1 MDERLKSRRGSVI
14 CSPPSARSS
23 TFSSIATGTALRTRE
38 KARLELLKASDHEK
52 AANHVPLDESSTGM
66 DANSHDRLNFSSD
79 TGGGDEEVAPRNM
92 LEHSSM
98 YVDEDELRELR
109 RRPPV
114 AFEVRNAATKEGE
127 LQVAVG
133 TTETTI
139 SRPKRAPE
147 ARDQLSDQAFVK
159 KLREKNKEL
168 LDRLVQRFA
177 TLRRVSD
184 EGQEGHEYT
193 FGSPKS
199 RTDNNAPATKLSG
212 FEDAILFFL
221 HVKHKHDVLYFK
233 RKTAR
238 GGKNAEHTKLS
249 LGLSSAPASTG
260 KYMPYDLE
268 RIDEMPRSGA
278 GDYFMMT
285 SSSLVHHT
293 NNNDNDVSG
302 EKFLVRKTFMGW
314 VRAIRMTIYRDNCKR
329 VAQCLPFARHS
340 FVRSILQSSRTL
352 RDIQKIRSLTL
363 PTTRPAVG
371 LVTVQE
377 HQKEHLAMAEMS
389 LIDAKEKLLSLMEE
403 TVQKIYDELNP
414 PTNLDSAEA
423 AASVRSKKTNAK
435 WKSVPIAAMRQRK
448 AALRRQKDAATHDI
462 SLLETYIRVMDYMFT
477 ESLYLMLIGCIRHLR
492 DQLSAEESLG
502 TLCAAVTIVGDSLDL
517 TPSFEQTKHIFL
529 DGITRLT
536 RLVSNFHFTKNA
548 ATWSNNRGTG
558 LLAVVVESFES
569 SDLFSSEFDLQ
580 SVVRKDPKIDRVTK
594 ELVSELALW
603 FDRAAQQMLAF
614 ESLRVISVEVQ
625 SAQMQRGDDQT
636 AGYVQPF
643 LTRLIGVS
651 GGELSRFLKSISHRL
666 NVLDRS
672 QHACQKVQ
680 SSWKVGFLEI
690 QCRDSI
696 AKILELISQERN
708 SLLGKLHALASE
720 GVAECVSALQ
730 RATVLLEDRP
740 QLIEFFCEQMKQVR
754 LLKEGEKQLNQ
765 NIRNVDETVRA
776 LKRFAPSLGSDVSP
790 QHNVM
795 HQFVSKYTALTQSHA
810 KFAAKVL
817 PNITYQVNSALQKY
831 SSRCQNLLKM
841 YDEFS
846 TMEEQEDMEKNVGG
860 FQEAIRELSGIEKA
874 TKLYQEYQKMVGLK
888 VVEIPSL
895 AEAMAKWGEVRELV
909 NFTLQWLA
917 AIDSMENGIFS
928 EQNWESHADKVHS
941 FLPIIRELQ
950 SRERAGFATKLL
962 VNTHQA
968 VIDYLRKLSLVKEM
982 AQPWVKIHHWKE
994 ILKLMNILNYVSSI
1008 GVLLTDG
1015 YTATLGFLRSRDLWR
1030 YELQI
1035 REITQKAQHDA
1046 VTEKKLNEMKCR
1058 LEDAV
1063 LPIIRVLDS
1072 YELDLPRAIHLLGS
1086 FEDDLLTIQSLAQ
1099 VTASSSLQLQLV
1111 QWRDEARHC
1120 EEVLDRW
1127 IAIQR
1132 SRTKLSLLFSL
1143 RDVQQSVTDASF
1155 EFQAIDRKWRGMM
1168 HSAKGTASLS
1178 ICLREVVT
1186 IGFLVGAQA
1195 SHAKLWLQLGTY
1207 LDEKRKYFPRF
1218 SFLSDHDLFQ
1228 LIIYARDPQHL
1239 ARMVSKCFRGI
1250 DSLRLR
1256 RTTID
1261 LPVVN
1266 SSASL
1271 GSGSNIEISEE
1282 KTKDDVP
1289 VSNLQAG
1296 VDIDAIYGTAV
1307 GEELPIKALRVS
1319 ASPQFWLKELDERVR
1334 VAMIEAVHGAMNGSI
1349 VSLFEDNLESLVK
1362 PRSSALKKRLEPRAD
1377 TGRSGNKL
1385 LYTTESD
1392 AQITAVDGRAWQ
1404 DYPLQVVILCV
1415 HILVT
1420 HELTPLVRLDRSGG
1434 AWQRFWQQF
1443 QQKKSNLS
1451 EHIARRTSSPRELWV
1466 ASSILTQLLNK
1477 SQEIRELYED
1487 QPVAIVGQSVEAA
1500 ADQTESDVSTHHF
1513 NCATGDSFSW
1523 TKLPR
1528 YHYDPFE
1535 QKCIIHHS
1543 QKTYQY
1549 EYSFIGSYT
1558 CPVLSPLCNR
1568 TVLAMSSAL
1577 SLEHGLLVHSSSS
1590 GGGTRKRTL
1599 VRDLAA
1605 MAGRECI
1612 EFDYSNGLTLTHF
1625 KRILRGALQ
1634 SNSMWLLFSGVEVSS
1649 ALKVFAH
1656 EMNQIV
1662 DALRA
1667 RQSSLVLDGSPVD
1680 ITNNELA
1687 VVVTCSLDYQ
1697 LSHHQQVL
1705 VHLSSCFAPVSC
1717 PSVHSEFI
1725 VEALLL
1731 ANGLKDWKQLSERL
1745 EALFCLLMDDS
1756 APYIKDLSLHKLTL
1770 AFAIVR
1776 NATLRL
1782 DTNPWQAAEKSLVA
1796 ALWDEIHSRVLPERR
1811 LAFLKCIRTVF
1822 PHAVDLEI
1830 NAFGMLA
1837 LRTPTRNSATVSSDL
1852 WENSAADEDAAL
1864 PSSESDEEDGN
1875 HELKLVKLRIETAI
1889 SSRRLSASEF
1899 YVRKLLELHQ
1909 IVSKKVFVVV
1919 VGRGICGKST
1929 AINVLSSVF
1938 AGKVSSSES
1947 ALFGDPDRKLRTVR
1961 VYTEAFNLKDVYGE
1975 ATGDSTWEDGFFI
1988 HFFRQNCVDV
1998 SIDNVD
2004 TLETGGDPALSP
2016 RPMRRKSLFVPE
2028 DTAAKCSLAPAS
2040 WIVFDGVRDAPTLLE
2055 PLRGL
2060 LKTSPK
2066 ETKKMTLPNGDQL
2079 ECTHEK
2085 LRIFCEVE
2093 SLEHWSPTC
2102 LSRCGLVYMQTE
2114 HMVPYTVLIKSW
2126 LQQQQPKRNRSSLA
2140 HLTRFLEPTSE
2151 FVVKLMRTH
2160 LPSILGVFKRYF
2172 PSFLECSVTHGVANM
2187 LQVLTPF
2194 VAEIAKGVVEDDAEW
2209 MADAG
2214 VAVAYA
2220 ATISLGAILPRRA
2233 RMEFHLAA
2241 TKIAPHLQKEHPIFT
2256 FDCSATLFDVGL
2268 RFQDHR
2274 AVLFLWRTSLLE
2286 SGKPTTRRSSF
2297 AYQSEFPRRT
2307 SAVLK
2312 ARGRIVTSQDT
2323 EDSDGDDEIVG
2334 DTSAITSPLSVIYV
2348 PTAAT
2353 VSCSAWL
2360 KMIGLAKANAFV
2372 VGESGVGKTLVMENC
2387 LRQLGQKERVSA
2399 TAVQVNY
2406 TTTGFDIQRA
2416 IESGMTGKLKGAHC
2430 PGVGKRSLVLLL
2442 ENVNLDTQGSSMQVN
2457 GPCSAMIRQVLDG
2470 KGSFIKSTKE
2480 YVEFRDL
2487 AVWCSFSLS
2496 KLGYPGVPTRL
2507 LRHFHLMWLPDQTDH
2522 IFAQVA
2528 PMFTSYFR
2536 RRYESSFGE
2545 LTSVV
2550 YRLQQFPIQM
2560 FKRGRKLWKPS
2571 AVTPHLLF
2579 SVGSV
2584 LSVFLSIMNAS
2595 LSRVPADPAT
2605 EFELLTL
2612 YLTLQLHRNRFLE
2625 QENRNELQAAA
2636 FRIAKKLGFSSQ
2648 SLAFLRSPEEFFF
2661 ADCGDTDGITRI
2673 NAKTLAAFFV
2683 AGEERFHW
2691 NRKTSL
2697 KAECCAS
2704 GPESG
2709 DLSPRKSRSKGI
2721 RPDNHFPTPGIVP
2734 KSPNIVNDKAV
2745 VRRSSLTNLA
2755 LKSGL
2760 PGEKVATCLSF
2771 YQLQNTLDVYSFL
2784 QSGAR
2789 HLLLSGSDTADR
2801 RSTTMVA
2808 CGTLSFRLREI
2819 SAELQISVFIE
2830 HVKSIVLDA
2839 GLKATQTVLYVEYED
2854 LDAEEVALLVYLIRQ
2869 DDLPSHVYSSAD
2881 KVKLHALGHQPKGR
2895 PTCPPANRASFLRG
2909 VTSEKEKLNVGSKK
2923 SAQSPAHL
2931 QTIFRENVRRSLYV
2945 VLSVGCK
2952 RKLLEF
2958 MTQQPC
2964 VYYRF
2969 VSKTFPPWQDAS
2981 AKEICNNALQEWE
2994 LLCEES
3000 EISISNL
3007 RDMVLTIHQTAENF
3021 KDDGFDQRLPSMAS
3035 RARRFGAV
3043 ATRLDEMLRVFKILF
3058 AFHYKKLD
3066 KQRQDLRKV
3075 LSFLTKRLTQTNVR
3089 VAKEETSEIAQSDA
3103 SQAVVDF
3110 AAQLSAQESVEK
3122 EARRL
3127 FLLDEERC
3135 AKIQGEIEMKRANI
3149 QRELSKTLPDV
3160 QEATE
3165 ALSQINKYHIVEMKS
3180 FTNPPQLVRLA
3191 MQAVCV
3197 LLDVPPTWSEALRIL
3212 ADIRFLDRLRNFDKD
3227 RIDPSLMDRVRF
3239 YVNHPDFSM
3248 ENMRRASLASTTLCK
3263 WVLALVRYFEAMK
3276 RVASTQQLLEE
3287 IEQSY
3292 HVVVQRAEAEK
3303 RKLVDIEIHLSE
3315 LRVLHAVKTQREAEL
3330 QRTQE
3335 TRQRFKSSVTS
3346 FGQVI
3351 KRWHDVTKER
3361 LESVEKRRENLL
3373 LDCVFVATLITFGA
3387 EKSHGNRDK
3396 LVSQCQEAIRA
3407 NLSSY
3412 AMAVGIP
3419 TMILELSGE
3428 GLASPL
3434 QKSLGDMMGEE
3445 EEDEAFATSL
3455 FLMDQIQ
3462 QVCFKIPFLV
3472 DPLDR
3477 GASWIKQA
3485 YSNSTPSKGSSS
3497 FAGYIVVDA
3506 SDPLFLRAIK
3516 TCVAQGP
3523 PSMVLVKNASEGDEA
3538 IVEAALELIVLL
3550 KKKGTCAV
3558 YFAAKSLDK
3567 AATWLP
3573 KTWSHFAVVDF
3584 TQDPDNSSESVHN
3597 EIESLKSKLS
3607 IEKAKEEILFTS
3619 FLTNICAASD
3629 EAAQASTAGLN
3640 STSISILSAWISSG
3654 SGHHGFYNEDSIE
3667 RISAQL
3673 DDYMAVRHARMQL
3686 QQDLKSARA
3695 LQV

>member
-1 MDERLKSRRGSVI
+1 
-14 CSPPSARSS
+14 
-23 TFSSIATGTALRTRE
+23 
-38 KARLELLKASDHEK
+38 
-52 AANHVPLDESSTGM
+52 
-66 DANSHDRLNFSSD
+66 
-79 TGGGDEEVAPRNM
+79 
-92 LEHSSM
+92 
-98 YVDEDELRELR
+98 
-109 RRPPV
+109 
-114 AFEVRNAATKEGE
+114 
-127 LQVAVG
+127 
-133 TTETTI
+133 
-139 SRPKRAPE
+139 
-147 ARDQLSDQAFVK
+147 
-159 KLREKNKEL
+159 
-168 LDRLVQRFA
+168 
-177 TLRRVSD
+177 
-184 EGQEGHEYT
+184 
-193 FGSPKS
+193 
-199 RTDNNAPATKLSG
+199 
-212 FEDAILFFL
+212 
-221 HVKHKHDVLYFK
+221 
-233 RKTAR
+233 
-238 GGKNAEHTKLS
+238 
-249 LGLSSAPASTG
+249 
-260 KYMPYDLE
+260 MPYDLE

-302 EKFLVRKTFMGW
+302 EVIPLSQWIMESKTFSLLLAGIPLFQKFLVRKTFMGW

-962 VNTHQA
+962 VNIHQA

-1207 LDEKRKYFPRF
+1207 LDEKR
-1218 SFLSDHDLFQ
+1218 
-1228 LIIYARDPQHL
+1228 
-1239 ARMVSKCFRGI
+1239 
-1250 DSLRLR
+1250 
-1256 RTTID
+1256 
-1261 LPVVN
+1261 N
-1266 SSASL
+1266 
-1271 GSGSNIEISEE
+1271 GSNIEISEE

-1377 TGRSGNKL
+1377 TGRSGIT

-1590 GGGTRKRTL
+1590 GG
-1599 VRDLAA
+1599 
-1605 MAGRECI
+1605 
-1612 EFDYSNGLTLTHF
+1612 
-1625 KRILRGALQ
+1625 
-1634 SNSMWLLFSGVEVSS
+1634 VSS

-1731 ANGLKDWKQLSERL
+1731 ANGLKDWKQLSE
-1745 EALFCLLMDDS
+1745 S
-1756 APYIKDLSLHKLTL
+1756 
-1770 AFAIVR
+1770 
-1776 NATLRL
+1776 
-1782 DTNPWQAAEKSLVA
+1782 
-1796 ALWDEIHSRVLPERR
+1796 
-1811 LAFLKCIRTVF
+1811 
-1822 PHAVDLEI
+1822 
-1830 NAFGMLA
+1830 
-1837 LRTPTRNSATVSSDL
+1837 
-1852 WENSAADEDAAL
+1852 
-1864 PSSESDEEDGN
+1864 
-1875 HELKLVKLRIETAI
+1875 
-1889 SSRRLSASEF
+1889 
-1899 YVRKLLELHQ
+1899 
-1909 IVSKKVFVVV
+1909 
-1919 VGRGICGKST
+1919 
-1929 AINVLSSVF
+1929 
-1938 AGKVSSSES
+1938 
-1947 ALFGDPDRKLRTVR
+1947 
-1961 VYTEAFNLKDVYGE
+1961 
-1975 ATGDSTWEDGFFI
+1975 
-1988 HFFRQNCVDV
+1988 
-1998 SIDNVD
+1998 
-2004 TLETGGDPALSP
+2004 
-2016 RPMRRKSLFVPE
+2016 
-2028 DTAAKCSLAPAS
+2028 
-2040 WIVFDGVRDAPTLLE
+2040 
-2055 PLRGL
+2055 
-2060 LKTSPK
+2060 
-2066 ETKKMTLPNGDQL
+2066 
-2079 ECTHEK
+2079 
-2085 LRIFCEVE
+2085 
-2093 SLEHWSPTC
+2093 
-2102 LSRCGLVYMQTE
+2102 
-2114 HMVPYTVLIKSW
+2114 
-2126 LQQQQPKRNRSSLA
+2126 
-2140 HLTRFLEPTSE
+2140 
-2151 FVVKLMRTH
+2151 
-2160 LPSILGVFKRYF
+2160 
-2172 PSFLECSVTHGVANM
+2172 
-2187 LQVLTPF
+2187 
-2194 VAEIAKGVVEDDAEW
+2194 
-2209 MADAG
+2209 
-2214 VAVAYA
+2214 
-2220 ATISLGAILPRRA
+2220 
-2233 RMEFHLAA
+2233 
-2241 TKIAPHLQKEHPIFT
+2241 
-2256 FDCSATLFDVGL
+2256 
-2268 RFQDHR
+2268 
-2274 AVLFLWRTSLLE
+2274 
-2286 SGKPTTRRSSF
+2286 
-2297 AYQSEFPRRT
+2297 
-2307 SAVLK
+2307 
-2312 ARGRIVTSQDT
+2312 
-2323 EDSDGDDEIVG
+2323 
-2334 DTSAITSPLSVIYV
+2334 
-2348 PTAAT
+2348 
-2353 VSCSAWL
+2353 
-2360 KMIGLAKANAFV
+2360 
-2372 VGESGVGKTLVMENC
+2372 
-2387 LRQLGQKERVSA
+2387 
-2399 TAVQVNY
+2399 
-2406 TTTGFDIQRA
+2406 
-2416 IESGMTGKLKGAHC
+2416 
-2430 PGVGKRSLVLLL
+2430 
-2442 ENVNLDTQGSSMQVN
+2442 
-2457 GPCSAMIRQVLDG
+2457 
-2470 KGSFIKSTKE
+2470 
-2480 YVEFRDL
+2480 
-2487 AVWCSFSLS
+2487 
-2496 KLGYPGVPTRL
+2496 
-2507 LRHFHLMWLPDQTDH
+2507 
-2522 IFAQVA
+2522 
-2528 PMFTSYFR
+2528 
-2536 RRYESSFGE
+2536 
-2545 LTSVV
+2545 
-2550 YRLQQFPIQM
+2550 
-2560 FKRGRKLWKPS
+2560 
-2571 AVTPHLLF
+2571 
-2579 SVGSV
+2579 
-2584 LSVFLSIMNAS
+2584 
-2595 LSRVPADPAT
+2595 
-2605 EFELLTL
+2605 
-2612 YLTLQLHRNRFLE
+2612 
-2625 QENRNELQAAA
+2625 
-2636 FRIAKKLGFSSQ
+2636 
-2648 SLAFLRSPEEFFF
+2648 
-2661 ADCGDTDGITRI
+2661 
-2673 NAKTLAAFFV
+2673 
-2683 AGEERFHW
+2683 
-2691 NRKTSL
+2691 
-2697 KAECCAS
+2697 
-2704 GPESG
+2704 
-2709 DLSPRKSRSKGI
+2709 
-2721 RPDNHFPTPGIVP
+2721 
-2734 KSPNIVNDKAV
+2734 
-2745 VRRSSLTNLA
+2745 
-2755 LKSGL
+2755 
-2760 PGEKVATCLSF
+2760 
-2771 YQLQNTLDVYSFL
+2771 
-2784 QSGAR
+2784 
-2789 HLLLSGSDTADR
+2789 
-2801 RSTTMVA
+2801 
-2808 CGTLSFRLREI
+2808 
-2819 SAELQISVFIE
+2819 
-2830 HVKSIVLDA
+2830 
-2839 GLKATQTVLYVEYED
+2839 
-2854 LDAEEVALLVYLIRQ
+2854 
-2869 DDLPSHVYSSAD
+2869 
-2881 KVKLHALGHQPKGR
+2881 
-2895 PTCPPANRASFLRG
+2895 
-2909 VTSEKEKLNVGSKK
+2909 
-2923 SAQSPAHL
+2923 
-2931 QTIFRENVRRSLYV
+2931 
-2945 VLSVGCK
+2945 
-2952 RKLLEF
+2952 
-2958 MTQQPC
+2958 
-2964 VYYRF
+2964 
-2969 VSKTFPPWQDAS
+2969 
-2981 AKEICNNALQEWE
+2981 
-2994 LLCEES
+2994 
-3000 EISISNL
+3000 
-3007 RDMVLTIHQTAENF
+3007 
-3021 KDDGFDQRLPSMAS
+3021 
-3035 RARRFGAV
+3035 
-3043 ATRLDEMLRVFKILF
+3043 
-3058 AFHYKKLD
+3058 
-3066 KQRQDLRKV
+3066 
-3075 LSFLTKRLTQTNVR
+3075 
-3089 VAKEETSEIAQSDA
+3089 
-3103 SQAVVDF
+3103 
-3110 AAQLSAQESVEK
+3110 
-3122 EARRL
+3122 
-3127 FLLDEERC
+3127 
-3135 AKIQGEIEMKRANI
+3135 
-3149 QRELSKTLPDV
+3149 
-3160 QEATE
+3160 
-3165 ALSQINKYHIVEMKS
+3165 
-3180 FTNPPQLVRLA
+3180 
-3191 MQAVCV
+3191 
-3197 LLDVPPTWSEALRIL
+3197 
-3212 ADIRFLDRLRNFDKD
+3212 
-3227 RIDPSLMDRVRF
+3227 
-3239 YVNHPDFSM
+3239 
-3248 ENMRRASLASTTLCK
+3248 
-3263 WVLALVRYFEAMK
+3263 
-3276 RVASTQQLLEE
+3276 
-3287 IEQSY
+3287 
-3292 HVVVQRAEAEK
+3292 
-3303 RKLVDIEIHLSE
+3303 
-3315 LRVLHAVKTQREAEL
+3315 
-3330 QRTQE
+3330 
-3335 TRQRFKSSVTS
+3335 
-3346 FGQVI
+3346 
-3351 KRWHDVTKER
+3351 
-3361 LESVEKRRENLL
+3361 
-3373 LDCVFVATLITFGA
+3373 
-3387 EKSHGNRDK
+3387 
-3396 LVSQCQEAIRA
+3396 
-3407 NLSSY
+3407 
-3412 AMAVGIP
+3412 
-3419 TMILELSGE
+3419 
-3428 GLASPL
+3428 
-3434 QKSLGDMMGEE
+3434 
-3445 EEDEAFATSL
+3445 
-3455 FLMDQIQ
+3455 
-3462 QVCFKIPFLV
+3462 
-3472 DPLDR
+3472 
-3477 GASWIKQA
+3477 
-3485 YSNSTPSKGSSS
+3485 
-3497 FAGYIVVDA
+3497 
-3506 SDPLFLRAIK
+3506 
-3516 TCVAQGP
+3516 
-3523 PSMVLVKNASEGDEA
+3523 
-3538 IVEAALELIVLL
+3538 
-3550 KKKGTCAV
+3550 
-3558 YFAAKSLDK
+3558 
-3567 AATWLP
+3567 
-3573 KTWSHFAVVDF
+3573 
-3584 TQDPDNSSESVHN
+3584 
-3597 EIESLKSKLS
+3597 
-3607 IEKAKEEILFTS
+3607 
-3619 FLTNICAASD
+3619 
-3629 EAAQASTAGLN
+3629 
-3640 STSISILSAWISSG
+3640 
-3654 SGHHGFYNEDSIE
+3654 
-3667 RISAQL
+3667 
-3673 DDYMAVRHARMQL
+3673 
-3686 QQDLKSARA
+3686 
-3695 LQV
+3695 